1 VSATVNDRE
10 AVRRQYEHEAN
21 LELRRSIWH
30 PDRDG
35 RDPATEALAAIV
47 AEQPRRILEVGAG
60 TAAFAARLRVALPE
74 TEMIVTDQSR
84 RFVELARERGLVA
97 RVADVQHLPFDDDS
111 FDVVCAMWMLYH
123 VPDLHLGLAELAR
136 VLRPGGLIV
145 AATNG
150 DEHVAELR
158 RAAGGTP
165 LVTQFSRENGEQALT
180 AHFTDVRRHDYA
192 TRAIFADH
200 AQAVAYLE
208 SSNEEVPWDLPL
220 FAGSREYAGAGSV
233 FTGRKAQGLT

>member
-1 VSATVNDRE
+1 MSATMNNRDL
-10 AVRRQYEHEAN
+10 VRRQYEREDN

-35 RDPATEALAAIV
+35 RDPATEALAAVI
-47 AEQPRRILEVGAG
+47 AESPGRVLEVGAG

-74 TEMIVTDQSR
+74 ADLVVTDQSE
-84 RFVELARERGLVA
+84 RFVDLARERGLTSK
-97 RVADVQHLPFDDDS
+97 VADVQRLPFADAS

-123 VPDLHLGLAELAR
+123 VPDLHQGLAELAR

-150 DEHVAELR
+150 DEHVADLR
-158 RAAGGTP
+158 RAAGGDAV
-165 LVTQFSRENGEQALT
+165 VTQFSRENGEQALA
-180 AHFTDVRRHDYA
+180 AHFCDVHRQDYA

-200 AQAVAYLE
+200 EQALAYLA
-208 SSNEEVPWDLPL
+208 SSTEEVPWNLPF

-233 FTGRKAQGLT
+233 FTARKAQGPH